1 MLKQLV
7 KRAEMIRAIRE
18 FFYNNGYLEVE
29 TPLRVPNPIPEEHI
43 EPFESEGWYLQS
55 SPEICMKRLAAQGY
69 GKIFQICKCFRKDER
84 GDRHLTEL
92 TMVEWYRKDYSY
104 IELMQ
109 ECKEMIRYVARK
121 LLVSPVAS
129 PPDPSPVE
137 RGNNYSLPLGRA
149 EEGQNSYLESYVEQ
163 IKPENVD
170 ELKKELFIEYGN
182 HTISINSPWQY
193 ITVSEAFEKYGSMT
207 MEEAEKRGSFDE
219 IMSFEIEP
227 NLGLEVPTFI
237 YDYPSSMASLAK
249 LKSNNINLDKN
260 ENGSLNS
267 NNINFNKDNNLLPE
281 KKSLAERFELYIAG
295 IELANGFSE
304 LNDPVEQRERLLK
317 VIKNRAK
324 DKKNMELPEKFLQ
337 DLAKLPKTA
346 GIALGVDRLA
356 MVFTNSS
363 SIDDVVAFTSEEL

>member
-18 FFYNNGYLEVE
+18 FFYNNGYLEVD
-29 TPLRVPNPIPEEHI
+29 TPLRIPNPIPEEHI

-55 SPEICMKRLAAQGY
+55 SPEICMKRLATRGY

-109 ECKEMIRYVARK
+109 ECKEMIRYVAVK
-121 LLVSPVAS
+121 LLVKQDA
-129 PPDPSPVE
+129 
-137 RGNNYSLPLGRA
+137 
-149 EEGQNSYLESYVEQ
+149 QQ
-163 IKPENVD
+163 IKSENVD
-170 ELKKELFIEYGN
+170 ESKKELSIEYGN
-182 HTISINSPWQY
+182 HSISINSPWQH

-207 MEEAEKRGSFDE
+207 MEEAEANGSFDE

-227 NLGLEVPTFI
+227 NLGLQVPTFI
-237 YDYPSSMASLAK
+237 YDYPASMASLAK
-249 LKSNNINLDKN
+249 LKSNNINLD
-260 ENGSLNS
+260 ENGNLKS

-317 VIKNRAK
+317 VIKNGSKDKNK
-324 DKKNMELPEKFLQ
+324 DKKNMQLPEKFIK

-356 MVFTNSS
+356 MIFTNSS
-363 SIDDVVAFTSEEL
+363 SIDEVVAFTSEEL